1 LKKIEIKKALTM
13 YTNSIYI
20 KFREIK
26 MTSTYSE
33 AFMPQHFGH
42 SSTFSVGPAHSY
54 PMEFSFNF
62 YLKHFRS
69 SVVDYI
75 LEETGYSEL
84 IEYETLCRK
93 TDLFPVYIST
103 NGLLC
108 CDYPIVDETKN
119 KVFALSLHHVRS
131 EVRDWIMEHYIG
143 MNITDY
149 ELQYSQYNSIYVVV
163 PHKMLPK

>member
-1 LKKIEIKKALTM
+1 
-13 YTNSIYI
+13 
-20 KFREIK
+20 
-26 MTSTYSE
+26 MTSTYSK
-33 AFMPQHFGH
+33 A
-42 SSTFSVGPAHSY
+42 FSVGPAHSY
-54 PMEFSFNF
+54 PMNFSFNF

-84 IEYETLCRK
+84 IEYETLCRM

-119 KVFALSLHHVRS
+119 KVFALSLHHVRN

-163 PHKMLPK
+163 PYSQYVSDIDRDAESNRGFVIHLDECDCSDEDEHKTDDGDSV